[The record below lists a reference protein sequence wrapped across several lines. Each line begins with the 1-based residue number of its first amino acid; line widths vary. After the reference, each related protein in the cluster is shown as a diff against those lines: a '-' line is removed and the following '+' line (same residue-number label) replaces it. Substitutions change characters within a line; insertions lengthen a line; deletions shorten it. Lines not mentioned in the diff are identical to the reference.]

1 MRITTGN
8 WLYNAGIVGFLR
20 IMREKGTDI
29 SNFVG
34 AGSIDLTG
42 EMLKDFEK
50 AYLKYVIRHGMSPF
64 QVLYEY
70 DKKGKPQKNKKIA
83 DLFGSN
89 KDILKKLVQTYTNKL
104 LDIIT
109 FQDDPATMDKNSG
122 TLIDSFF
129 CEIAKALD
137 DNKKELL
144 KLSETDTEKE
154 ILKNIKAEIK
164 KIESIELKKVKQA
177 TKEAAQKYY
186 YLYVYLQPFYKNRK
200 IIGQAEYKGADN
212 RIDGFKDI
220 YVNKAKEA
228 IENKITDGIVCRFCN
243 HNKVSKTIKDDSEKA
258 AILFNETF
266 FSIVGVSPKD
276 FSNFFYNG
284 IPDLF
289 MCDVCKLIL
298 LCSFAGLNKKPY
310 QLATSDKTDHIF
322 VNMPSLELLLKEN
335 DALQGFYDNYSSD
348 VKDTVYEHIF
358 KDILLVSKIKE
369 SRWALQNIFFV
380 EFKPSPQ
387 KNTGKPIFKYVHVG
401 KDIAE
406 LFSDH
411 RIVNSLRNVNGILIL
426 QKKVKGPLNFQ
437 KDIWVNIKS
446 DAIKRL
452 MDNDSLYPLVY
463 ENLRGILNNGN
474 GNPYN
479 SLILAFVQVAKN
491 QLNLSYAKGG
501 TTMDSK
507 QVYGILAHQFFNRG
521 KEDFNDPREWPIDK
535 KQRLSYRLL
544 SLIRMGKYAEFYE
557 SLMKLY
563 INSGKPMPESFLGI
577 LNTHDTI
584 DFEAKAYAFMTG
596 FLQDSSQSAQL
607 LNNNKEGQDE

>member
-20 IMREKGTDI
+20 ILKEKGMDI
-29 SNFVG
+29 SNLIG
-34 AGSIDLTG
+34 AGSIEPTE

-50 AYLKYVIRHGMSPF
+50 AYLKYVIRYGISPF
-64 QVLYEY
+64 QVLYEF
-70 DKKGKPQKNKKIA
+70 DKKGKLQPNKKIA
-83 DLFGSN
+83 DLLVTN
-89 KDILKKLVQTYTNKL
+89 KDFLKKLGLTYTNKL
-104 LDIIT
+104 LDIISV
-109 FQDDPATMDKNSG
+109 QDDSATIHEKSG

-129 CEIAKALD
+129 YEIAKALD
-137 DNKKELL
+137 GKKKELL
-144 KLSETDTEKE
+144 KLSETNTEKE
-154 ILKNIKAEIK
+154 MLKKIKAEIK
-164 KIESIELKKVKQA
+164 KIGSVEIDDVKQA
-177 TKEAAQKYY
+177 TKEASQKYY

-200 IIGQAEYKGADN
+200 IVGQAEYKGADN
-212 RIDGFKDI
+212 RIDGFKNI
-220 YVNKAKEA
+220 YVNKAEEA
-228 IENKITDGIVCRFCN
+228 IRNIRTDGIVCRFCN

-258 AILFNETF
+258 SIIFNETF
-266 FSIVGVSPKD
+266 FSVIGVSPKD

-289 MCDVCKLIL
+289 MCDVCKLIF
-298 LCSFAGLNKKPY
+298 LCSFAGFNKKPY

-335 DALQGFYDNYSSD
+335 DLLQNFYDNYSSD

-358 KDILLVSKIKE
+358 NDILLMSQTKK

-380 EFKPSPQ
+380 EFKPSA
-387 KNTGKPIFKYVHVG
+387 KKHTAKPIFKYAQVG

-452 MDNDSLYPLVY
+452 MENDSLYPLVY

-479 SLILAFVQVAKN
+479 SLILAFVQAAKK
-491 QLNLSYAKGG
+491 QINLSYAKGG

-507 QVYGILAHQFFNRG
+507 QVYGILAHYFFDRG
-521 KEDFNDPREWPIDK
+521 KEDFKDPKEWPIDK
-535 KQRLSYRLL
+535 KQRISYRLL
-544 SLIRMGKYAEFYE
+544 SLIRMGKYTDFYE
-557 SLMKLY
+557 AVMKLY
-563 INSGKPMPESFLGI
+563 INSGKSIPESLLGI
-577 LNTHDTI
+577 LNIHDTI

-607 LNNNKEGQDE
+607 LINNKEGQNE

>member
-20 IMREKGTDI
+20 MMREKGTDI
-29 SNFVG
+29 SNIVG
-34 AGSIDLTG
+34 VGSIDLTG

-89 KDILKKLVQTYTNKL
+89 KDILKKLVQTYTYKL

-129 CEIAKALD
+129 YEIAKALD
-137 DNKKELL
+137 DKKKELL
-144 KLSETDTEKE
+144 KLSETNTEKE

-266 FSIVGVSPKD
+266 FSVVGVSPKD

-310 QLATSDKTDHIF
+310 QLATREKTEYTF
-322 VNMPSLELLLKEN
+322 VNMPSLELLLEEN
-335 DALQGFYDNYSSD
+335 DSLQNFYENYSSN
-348 VKDTVYEHIF
+348 VKDTGYEHIL
-358 KDILLVSKIKE
+358 KDILLKAQAKKSQ
-369 SRWALQNIFFV
+369 WALQNIFFV
-380 EFKPSPQ
+380 ELKASAQ
-387 KNTGKPIFKYVHVG
+387 KNIGKPVFKYFHVG
-401 KDIAE
+401 KDVAE
-406 LFSDH
+406 LF
-411 RIVNSLRNVNGILIL
+411 VNESNTISKIRGGLNL
-426 QKKVKGPLNFQ
+426 QK
-437 KDIWVNIKS
+437 
-446 DAIKRL
+446 DAWIDLKTECIKRL
-452 MDNDSLYPLVY
+452 LEGDNLYPLADK
-463 ENLRGILNNGN
+463 NLKEALSNGKAHA
-474 GNPYN
+474 YN
-479 SLILAFVQVAKN
+479 SFVLAYLQAAKK
-491 QLNLSYAKGG
+491 QINLSYIKGG
-501 TTMDSK
+501 NSMDSK
-507 QVYGILAHQFFNRG
+507 KVYGILAQQFFNRG

-544 SLIRMGKYAEFYE
+544 SLVRMGKYAEFYE
-557 SLMKLY
+557 ALMKLY

-596 FLQDSSQSAQL
+596 FLQDTSKNINTH
-607 LNNNKEGQDE
+607 NNLEV